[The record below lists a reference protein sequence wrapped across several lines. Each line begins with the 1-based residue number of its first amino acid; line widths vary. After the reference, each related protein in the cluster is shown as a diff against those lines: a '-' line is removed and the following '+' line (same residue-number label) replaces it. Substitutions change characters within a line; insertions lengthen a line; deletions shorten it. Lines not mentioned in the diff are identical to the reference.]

1 MCSAYCFLKFDRT
14 QNHVCQWLRQTPVI
28 MLALLPILSKCYKF
42 KGLHLL
48 AIFVFTFPFC
58 SLLLLKGA
66 FNQHFPFFTFWY
78 FSFGKALL
86 FFCAIYWPYS
96 VLLFSP
102 AGVCFW
108 LCIACHE
115 IWATQ
120 NVSTYIV
127 TAYGLCSLYAGGWV
141 PEQWLTVS
149 LYTAPPCVRIS
160 EHIWEVS
167 GNCSL
172 KIQIQLPA
180 FQTQIHFSE
189 SQSRLTFLN
198 LNPDSET
205 CVACA

>member
-1 MCSAYCFLKFDRT
+1 M
-14 QNHVCQWLRQTPVI
+14 
-28 MLALLPILSKCYKF
+28 MLALHPVLSNCYRL
-42 KGLHLL
+42 KGLYLL
-48 AIFVFTFPFC
+48 AIFVFTFLFALSYC
-58 SLLLLKGA
+58 WELHSISTSL
-66 FNQHFPFFTFWY
+66 FNFQVRFIWQSTT
-78 FSFGKALL
+78 L
-86 FFCAIYWPYS
+86 FCAIYWPYS

-127 TAYGLCSLYAGGWV
+127 TAYDLCSLYAGGWV

-172 KIQIQLPA
+172 KIQIQLSV
-180 FQTQIHFSE
+180 FQTQTHFFE

-198 LNPDSET
+198 LNPFRKPVSHAPKFKFSYLIFTDLSHFSLLT
-205 CVACA
+205 IPLTT

>member
-28 MLALLPILSKCYKF
+28 MLALLPVLSNCYKL

-48 AIFVFTFPFC
+48 AVLVFTFLSALYSYLKLHSIST
-58 SLLLLKGA
+58 SL
-66 FNQHFPFFTFWY
+66 FTLQVR
-78 FSFGKALL
+78 SICQNPTL
-86 FFCAIYWPYS
+86 FCAICWQYS
-96 VLLFSP
+96 VMLFSP

-127 TAYGLCSLYAGGWV
+127 TAYDLCSLYAGDWV

-149 LYTAPPCVRIS
+149 LYTATPGGRRA

-167 GNCSL
+167 GTSLLSVQTNLVSFCSQYFDYGSLISTNCHYL
-172 KIQIQLPA
+172 I
-180 FQTQIHFSE
+180 
-189 SQSRLTFLN
+189 SQVI
-198 LNPDSET
+198 
-205 CVACA
+205 CQQ

>member
-1 MCSAYCFLKFDRT
+1 M
-14 QNHVCQWLRQTPVI
+14 LRV
-28 MLALLPILSKCYKF
+28 
-42 KGLHLL
+42 
-48 AIFVFTFPFC
+48 
-58 SLLLLKGA
+58 A
-66 FNQHFPFFTFWY
+66 FNQHFSFQLSGTFHLVKHY
-78 FSFGKALL
+78 S
-86 FFCAIYWPYS
+86 FCAIYWQYS

-127 TAYGLCSLYAGGWV
+127 TAYDLCSLYAGGWV

-172 KIQIQLPA
+172 KIQIQLSV
-180 FQTQIHFSE
+180 FQTQTHFSE

-198 LNPDSET
+198 LNPDSLFWISILLGNLCRMRLSSSFPIFNFT
-205 CVACA
+205 DLSHFSLLTKPSTT